1 MERAGKPRDRT
12 PFNAK
17 TTMEWVL
24 PPRVTVIGR
33 MDLLKYILTCN
44 PKTKRDSVI
53 GEYIGRI
60 KSLYPA
66 VEKVE
71 TMFKEFHSLLMG
83 IFRHYFFCYFFL

>member
-33 MDLLKYILTCN
+33 MDLLKYINLQSQN
-44 PKTKRDSVI
+44 KT
-53 GEYIGRI
+53 
-60 KSLYPA
+60 
-66 VEKVE
+66 
-71 TMFKEFHSLLMG
+71 
-83 IFRHYFFCYFFL
+83 

>member
-1 MERAGKPRDRT
+1 MEFFEHGFNFFDGDRT

-24 PPRVTVIGR
+24 PPGVTVISR

-53 GEYIGRI
+53 GEYIGQI
-60 KSLYPA
+60 KSLAPA
-66 VEKVE
+66 VYNTFED
-71 TMFKEFHSLLMG
+71 FEFVVIS
-83 IFRHYFFCYFFL
+83 FNQSRAY

>member
-1 MERAGKPRDRT
+1 
-12 PFNAK
+12 
-17 TTMEWVL
+17 MEWAL
-24 PPRVTVIGR
+24 PPGVTVISR

-53 GEYIGRI
+53 GEYIGQI

-83 IFRHYFFCYFFL
+83 NDEEKLDELLTNYDNEDDWLTF